1 MGTVGFKDS
10 STSFKSAVRMGSPIT
25 LTGSGFT
32 STSMDDVFDI
42 LLSSEDVLEV
52 LVRSLMEDKVVAFEK
67 NGWMNE

>member
-1 MGTVGFKDS
+1 
-10 STSFKSAVRMGSPIT
+10 MGSPIT

-67 NGWMNE
+67 NG

>member
-10 STSFKSAVRMGSPIT
+10 STSFKSAVRMGSPII

-42 LLSSEDVLEV
+42 LLSEDVLV
-52 LVRSLMEDKVVAFEK
+52 LLVRSLMEDKVVFEK

>member
-1 MGTVGFKDS
+1 
-10 STSFKSAVRMGSPIT
+10 MGSPII

-32 STSMDDVFDI
+32 STSVDDVFDI
-42 LLSSEDVLEV
+42 LLSEDVLEV